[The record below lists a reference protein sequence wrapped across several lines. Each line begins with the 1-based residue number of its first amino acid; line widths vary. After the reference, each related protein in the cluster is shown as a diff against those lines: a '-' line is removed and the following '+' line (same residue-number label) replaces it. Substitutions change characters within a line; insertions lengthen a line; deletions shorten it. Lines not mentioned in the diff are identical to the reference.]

1 MVALMRRIATAEG
14 ASISDDALALITRAA
29 EGSARDATSLLD
41 QAISHGAG
49 ETTAEEV
56 RAMLGLA
63 DRGRVLDLLDA
74 ILRGDAAAALAE
86 LAAQYS
92 EGADPMAVLRDLAE
106 ITHWISVVKITP
118 DAAEDPTIAPEER
131 SRGKALAEALPIRVP
146 SRLWQML
153 LKAIEETASAPNAM
167 MAAEMAIIRMTHVAD
182 LPSPEELVRKLS
194 GSTPPPPP
202 GPGGGNTAQT
212 ASDAPGPAST
222 LVSKPTNGG
231 GTHSR
236 LATAPV
242 AEAEAALS
250 RFPTFEHVVELIRAN
265 RDVRLLVEVETC
277 LRLAAYRPGRIE
289 FTPTPDAP
297 ADLAQRLGAR
307 LHLWTGNRWAVTLV
321 NGCEVETIA
330 EVRDAK
336 ENALKRDAL
345 EHPMMQAVLAQFP
358 AARIV
363 AIRTP
368 QDIAADAG
376 AEALP
381 EVEDEWDPFEDG

>member
-1 MVALMRRIATAEG
+1 M
-14 ASISDDALALITRAA
+14 
-29 EGSARDATSLLD
+29 
-41 QAISHGAG
+41 
-49 ETTAEEV
+49 
-56 RAMLGLA
+56 
-63 DRGRVLDLLDA
+63 
-74 ILRGDAAAALAE
+74 
-86 LAAQYS
+86 
-92 EGADPMAVLRDLAE
+92 
-106 ITHWISVVKITP
+106 
-118 DAAEDPTIAPEER
+118 
-131 SRGKALAEALPIRVP
+131 
-146 SRLWQML
+146 
-153 LKAIEETASAPNAM
+153 
-167 MAAEMAIIRMTHVAD
+167 
-182 LPSPEELVRKLS
+182 
-194 GSTPPPPP
+194 
-202 GPGGGNTAQT
+202 
-212 ASDAPGPAST
+212 
-222 LVSKPTNGG
+222 
-231 GTHSR
+231 
-236 LATAPV
+236 

-250 RFPTFEHVVELIRAN
+250 RFPSFEHVVELIRAN